1 MVSGRLPRC
10 GNERGKQTQW
20 VRFTRTA
27 EVDGRSGEF
36 ASRRESRPSFA
47 RHGRA
52 KVPPQT
58 GSSPH
63 NQLHKLLH
71 FLLQDDG

>member
-10 GNERGKQTQW
+10 GNERGKPTQW
-20 VRFTRTA
+20 VRFTQTA
-27 EVDGRSGEF
+27 EVHGRSGEF
-36 ASRRESRPSFA
+36 ASRRERRPSFA

-52 KVPPQT
+52 KVPVPTQA
-58 GSSPH
+58 H
-63 NQLHKLLH
+63 QLHKLLH